1 MIQVL
6 YGERG
11 SGTTGRMLDMAN
23 QAGKDS
29 EGLAVLISRDNRH
42 MYDVSHAVRYIDASE
57 YNVNEPNAFIGFVC
71 GLLAGNFD
79 IEKIFLLSFPK
90 LGGFGSADN
99 MQEFFAKLE
108 AISQIHH
115 VDFIMNVRGELATA
129 PDFIKPY
136 ILN

>member
-1 MIQVL
+1 MIKMVVGLQ
-6 YGERG
+6 G
-11 SGTTGRMLDMAN
+11 SGKTKTLIDEVNRASASSAGAVVCVEYGRKLSYN
-23 QAGKDS
+23 IG
-29 EGLAVLISRDNRH
+29 
-42 MYDVSHAVRYIDASE
+42 YDVRLVDAKDYGIKDE
-57 YNVNEPNAFIGFVC
+57 CAFYGFVC